1 MDERVTMNMDFSVEP
16 SARKAAGF
24 TLTELMITLVIV
36 GVLMSFA
43 LPAYQSYI
51 ATADES
57 VVVNNIQSMRMFQED
72 YLLRNGTYA
81 VNLANIAAIEAE
93 IGWDPQSDDGITY
106 SIADGDGSS
115 YSVTAVHPDG
125 LSVCITYPANTR
137 C

>member
-1 MDERVTMNMDFSVEP
+1 MNECVKMNMDFSAEP

-51 ATADES
+51 ATADEG

-72 YLLRNGTYA
+72 YFLRNGAYA
-81 VNLANIAAIEAE
+81 VNLADIAAIEAE

-106 SIADGDGSS
+106 SIAAGDGSS

-125 LSVCITYPANTR
+125 LTVCITYPANIR